1 MNDPKK
7 FSIMILIFCQIAA
20 KDKES
25 IIEFYG
31 FIKWIFES
39 TNSSELPRLIKL
51 AYNCFKEDEF
61 KYLVDNF
68 LKPALV
74 SEELH
79 LAIIKDELNQIYLD
93 ILSGKKIDIELQGE
107 NVDEVFRDPYTR
119 QRFDIVDK
127 VNDYLLIR
135 NQNSG
140 KTELRL
146 LFND

>member
-1 MNDPKK
+1 M
-7 FSIMILIFCQIAA
+7 
-20 KDKES
+20 
-25 IIEFYG
+25 
-31 FIKWIFES
+31 
-39 TNSSELPRLIKL
+39 
-51 AYNCFKEDEF
+51 
-61 KYLVDNF
+61 
-68 LKPALV
+68 KPALV